1 MTARTDVIVVGGGIM
16 GLAFAWEAARHGR
29 RVTLLERGDAA
40 RGASIRNF
48 GMVWPVGQPAGDR
61 HAMAMQS
68 RARWLEL
75 RDAGAVWAAECGSVH
90 VVFEDDEA
98 AVLAEFADRAPALGV
113 PCELLDGPEAARRFP
128 GIAADAVAVLWSPT
142 EVVVDPPR
150 AVAAIAAHLRDAHA
164 VDVRFG
170 TTVVGIEMPGVVTA
184 RGERFEAPLVIVCGG
199 ADFETLFP
207 DVWAASGTRRCK
219 LQMLRTRPQPGG
231 WRLGPHVAGGLTL
244 AHYAGFEICPSLP
257 ALKRRLAGSQPHH
270 HAAGIHV
277 MASQNEAGEVIL
289 GDSHDYDTPLDPFA
303 SESIDELIVAYAR
316 RMLRLPEWSIAAR
329 WHGIYAKSPAAVHF
343 TAEPQPACFVMG
355 SPGGAGMTLA
365 FGLAERWWRTR
376 QNA

>member
-1 MTARTDVIVVGGGIM
+1 VTARTDVIVVGGGIM

-128 GIAADAVAVLWSPT
+128 GIAADPSSGARASSRSIRRGRSPRSRHICAT
-142 EVVVDPPR
+142 ATASRCAFRPR
-150 AVAAIAAHLRDAHA
+150 SLAS
-164 VDVRFG
+164 
-170 TTVVGIEMPGVVTA
+170 TCPG
-184 RGERFEAPLVIVCGG
+184 
-199 ADFETLFP
+199 
-207 DVWAASGTRRCK
+207 
-219 LQMLRTRPQPGG
+219 
-231 WRLGPHVAGGLTL
+231 
-244 AHYAGFEICPSLP
+244 
-257 ALKRRLAGSQPHH
+257 
-270 HAAGIHV
+270 
-277 MASQNEAGEVIL
+277 
-289 GDSHDYDTPLDPFA
+289 
-303 SESIDELIVAYAR
+303 
-316 RMLRLPEWSIAAR
+316 
-329 WHGIYAKSPAAVHF
+329 
-343 TAEPQPACFVMG
+343 
-355 SPGGAGMTLA
+355 
-365 FGLAERWWRTR
+365 
-376 QNA
+376 